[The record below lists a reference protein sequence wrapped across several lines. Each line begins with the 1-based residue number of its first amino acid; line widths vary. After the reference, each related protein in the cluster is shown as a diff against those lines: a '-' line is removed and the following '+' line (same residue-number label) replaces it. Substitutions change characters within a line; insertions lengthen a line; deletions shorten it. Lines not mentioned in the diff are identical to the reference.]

1 LQNLNE
7 SKPNVLVIGL
17 GYVGIPLM
25 EVLLES
31 DKFSV
36 SGFDISPEVIDSL
49 SQNSGEFKGVNL
61 KKFNSLGPKFFS
73 DTSKLMNYDIFVVCV
88 PTPLL
93 DGGPDL
99 SMICEAGVLIAKI
112 IKKRSLVI
120 LESTSYPGTTEDILL
135 PIIEKSKLKAGSDF
149 FLAFGSERI
158 DPGNANFGIKNTPK
172 VIGGIDEISTRKAVE
187 FYSNFIDEVIV
198 AKGTR
203 EAELSKLLEN
213 TYRIVNI
220 AMVNELAIVCHELG
234 IDIWDTIRCAS
245 SKPFGF
251 HTFYPGPGPG
261 GHCIP
266 IDPVYLSKYVFK
278 NLNKN
283 FELIN
288 LSQKINSNM
297 PFYVVS
303 RAKSLLKQSNKEI
316 KGSKILI
323 VGASYKSD
331 ISDTR
336 ESPILGVIK
345 YLMENKGNFI
355 IYDSHVFDLKVDSKI
370 FKVEKELPQNLAE
383 FDLILILQHH
393 SDLDVKKIVSSGV
406 TILDTRGKI
415 KEAQKL

>member
-25 EVLLES
+25 AALLES

-61 KKFNSLGPKFFS
+61 KKLNSLGPKFFS
-73 DTSKLMNYDIFVVCV
+73 DTSKLMNYDIFVICV

-99 SMICEAGVLIAKI
+99 SMICEAGMLIAKI

-172 VIGGIDEISTRKAVE
+172 VIGGIDEISTRKAVD
-187 FYSNFIDEVIV
+187 FYSNFIDEVIA

-220 AMVNELAIVCHELG
+220 ALVNELAMVCHELG

-251 HTFYPGPGPG
+251 HTFYPGPGVG

-266 IDPVYLSKYVFK
+266 IDPIYLSKYVFE

-316 KGSKILI
+316 EDSKILI

-345 YLMENKGNFI
+345 YLMENKGNFV
-355 IYDSHVFDLKVDSKI
+355 IYDSHAFDLKVDSKI
-370 FKVEKELPQNLAE
+370 FKIEKELPQNLAE
-383 FDLILILQHH
+383 FDLILVLQHH
-393 SDLDVKKIVSSGV
+393 FDLDVKKIVSSGV

>member
-1 LQNLNE
+1 MQNLNE

-25 EVLLES
+25 EALLES

-61 KKFNSLGPKFFS
+61 RKLNSLGPKFFS
-73 DTSKLMNYDIFVVCV
+73 DTSKLMDYDIFVICV

-135 PIIEKSKLKAGSDF
+135 PIIERSKLKAGSDF

-187 FYSNFIDEVIV
+187 FYSNFIDEVIA

-220 AMVNELAIVCHELG
+220 ALVNELAMVSHELG

-251 HTFYPGPGPG
+251 HPFYPGPGVG

-266 IDPVYLSKYVFK
+266 IDPIYLSKYVFE

-303 RAKSLLKQSNKEI
+303 RVKRLLKQSNKEI
-316 KGSKILI
+316 EGSKILI

-345 YLMENKGNFI
+345 YLMENKGNFV
-355 IYDSHVFDLKVDSKI
+355 IYDSHAFDFKVDSKI
-370 FKVEKELPQNLAE
+370 FKVEKELPKNLAE
-383 FDLILILQHH
+383 FDLILVLQHH
-393 SDLDVKKIVSSGV
+393 FDLDVKKIVSSGV

-415 KEAQKL
+415 KEAQRL

>member
-1 LQNLNE
+1 
-7 SKPNVLVIGL
+7 
-17 GYVGIPLM
+17 
-25 EVLLES
+25 
-31 DKFSV
+31 
-36 SGFDISPEVIDSL
+36 
-49 SQNSGEFKGVNL
+49 
-61 KKFNSLGPKFFS
+61 
-73 DTSKLMNYDIFVVCV
+73 
-88 PTPLL
+88 
-93 DGGPDL
+93 
-99 SMICEAGVLIAKI
+99 
-112 IKKRSLVI
+112 
-120 LESTSYPGTTEDILL
+120 
-135 PIIEKSKLKAGSDF
+135 
-149 FLAFGSERI
+149 
-158 DPGNANFGIKNTPK
+158 
-172 VIGGIDEISTRKAVE
+172 
-187 FYSNFIDEVIV
+187 
-198 AKGTR
+198 
-203 EAELSKLLEN
+203 
-213 TYRIVNI
+213 
-220 AMVNELAIVCHELG
+220 MVNELAIVCHELG

>member
-1 LQNLNE
+1 MQNLNE

>member
-1 LQNLNE
+1 
-7 SKPNVLVIGL
+7 
-17 GYVGIPLM
+17 M
-25 EVLLES
+25 EALLES

-61 KKFNSLGPKFFS
+61 RKLNSLGPKFFS
-73 DTSKLMNYDIFVVCV
+73 DTSKLMDYDIFVICV

-135 PIIEKSKLKAGSDF
+135 PIIERSKLKAGSDF

-187 FYSNFIDEVIV
+187 FYSNFIDEVIA

-213 TYRIVNI
+213 TYRTVNI
-220 AMVNELAIVCHELG
+220 ALVNELAMVCHELG

-251 HTFYPGPGPG
+251 HPFYPGPGVG

-266 IDPVYLSKYVFK
+266 IDPIYLSKYVFE

-303 RAKSLLKQSNKEI
+303 RAKRLLKQSNKEI
-316 KGSKILI
+316 EGSKILI

-345 YLMENKGNFI
+345 YLTENKGNFV
-355 IYDSHVFDLKVDSKI
+355 IYDSHAFDFKVDSKI
-370 FKVEKELPQNLAE
+370 FKVEKELPKNLAE
-383 FDLILILQHH
+383 FDLILVLQHH
-393 SDLDVKKIVSSGV
+393 FDLDVKKIVSSGV

-415 KEAQKL
+415 KEAQRL

>member
-1 LQNLNE
+1 MQNLNE

-25 EVLLES
+25 AALLES

-61 KKFNSLGPKFFS
+61 KKLNSLGPKFFS
-73 DTSKLMNYDIFVVCV
+73 DTSKLMNYDIFVICV

-99 SMICEAGVLIAKI
+99 SMICEAGMLIAKI

-172 VIGGIDEISTRKAVE
+172 VIGGIDEISTRKAVD
-187 FYSNFIDEVIV
+187 FYSNFIDEVIA

-220 AMVNELAIVCHELG
+220 ALVNELAMVCHELG

-251 HTFYPGPGPG
+251 HTFYPGPGVG

-266 IDPVYLSKYVFK
+266 IDPIYLSKYVFE

-316 KGSKILI
+316 EDSKILI

-345 YLMENKGNFI
+345 YLMENKGNFV
-355 IYDSHVFDLKVDSKI
+355 IYDSHAFDLKVDSKI
-370 FKVEKELPQNLAE
+370 FKIEKELPQNLAE
-383 FDLILILQHH
+383 FDLILVLQHH
-393 SDLDVKKIVSSGV
+393 FDLDVKKIVSSGV

>member
-25 EVLLES
+25 EALLES

-61 KKFNSLGPKFFS
+61 RKLNSLGPKFFS
-73 DTSKLMNYDIFVVCV
+73 DTAKLMDYDIFVICV

-99 SMICEAGVLIAKI
+99 SMICEAGVLISKI

-135 PIIEKSKLKAGSDF
+135 PIIEKSKLKAGNDF

-187 FYSNFIDEVIV
+187 FYSNFIDEVIA

-220 AMVNELAIVCHELG
+220 ALVNELAMVCHELG

-251 HTFYPGPGPG
+251 HPFYPGPGVG

-266 IDPVYLSKYVFK
+266 IDPVYLSKYVFE

-316 KGSKILI
+316 EGSKILI

-336 ESPILGVIK
+336 ESPILGIIK
-345 YLMENKGNFI
+345 YLMENKGNFVI
-355 IYDSHVFDLKVDSKI
+355 HDSHAFDLKVDSKI

-383 FDLILILQHH
+383 FDLILVLQHH
-393 SDLDVKKIVSSGV
+393 FDLDVKKIVSSGV
-406 TILDTRGKI
+406 IILDTRGKI